1 MDQRA
6 PVRPITSADL
16 GEPVN
21 ALVTS
26 LEVVRLSC
34 KDSLEVILAL
44 ERAERQTRVL
54 CHLVER
60 LRQKEF
66 SVPEPCYVAP
76 VPSSSQLPSLPL
88 AESTPAVST

>member
-1 MDQRA
+1 MVQRA
-6 PVRPITSADL
+6 PVHPITSADL

-26 LEVVRLSC
+26 LEVVRLAC
-34 KDSLEVILAL
+34 KGSPEVIRAL

-54 CHLVER
+54 CELVER

-66 SVPEPCYVAP
+66 TTPEPCYAASEP
-76 VPSSSQLPSLPL
+76 SSQLPSSLPF
-88 AESTPAVST
+88 AELTPVAST